1 MLKERLLELGQGR
14 VQTVLICNRIR
25 PGMASKMSY
34 GKDCI
39 RSLYHLATS
48 QVCILDSYWP
58 AVSVLHH
65 KQSLTIIQIW
75 HALGKIK
82 KSGWASVGK
91 AGGRKSEVAEVLHMH
106 ANYDYVIAGAPIWN
120 QAYCES
126 FACHENKILNLG
138 LPRMDALYSHKDAFA
153 KRIFE
158 HYPQLKESK
167 VVLYAPTFR
176 RGYHKE
182 PSDLIHALSQLDC
195 KLIVKA
201 HPNEKLDT
209 TGALNCSEFSGM
221 DLLSVADLVITDY
234 SSIALEAAVSKVPTL
249 YYLYDYD
256 DYRKDTG
263 INLDIAQEMPSCTS
277 FDVESLTK
285 KAKAALNGD
294 YPYAEFEEYKKKF
307 LISHIGNSTND
318 IARFVLCCI
327 DGTQD
332 QFMKDRK

>member
-1 MLKERLLELGQGR
+1 MLNEELLKLGQGR
-14 VQTVLICNRIR
+14 IQTVLICNRIK
-25 PGMASKMSY
+25 PGMAGKMFY
-34 GKDCI
+34 GKDCL

-58 AVSVLHH
+58 TVSVLHH
-65 KQSLTIIQIW
+65 KPSLTVIQLW

-91 AGGRKSEVAEVLHMH
+91 VGGRKTEVAEVLHMH

-126 FACHENKILNLG
+126 FACEEDKILNLG
-138 LPRMDALYSHKDAFA
+138 LPRMDALYSYKDVFA

-158 HYPQLKESK
+158 HYPQLKDNK

-176 RGYHKE
+176 RSNHKE
-182 PSDLIHALSQLDC
+182 PSDLIRALSQLDC
-195 KLIVKA
+195 ELIVKA

-234 SSIALEAAVSKVPTL
+234 SSIALEAAVSNVPTL

-263 INLDIAQEMPSCTS
+263 INLDLALEMPLCTS

-285 KAKAALNGD
+285 KAEAALTGD
-294 YPYAEFEEYKKKF
+294 YPFEEFENYKKKF

-332 QFMKDRK
+332 QFTKDRK